1 MTHLI
6 FRTLNNRLKKSIVL
20 HTGVFLAERKK
31 AFFRIM
37 LYQIEN
43 FYVEVIFFK
52 PGKKPVWFRNFKSTN
67 KLEPYLKKMDLS
79 FISTELCL
87 KN

>member
-1 MTHLI
+1 MTHLT
-6 FRTLNNRLKKSIVL
+6 FATLSNNLKKSIVL
-20 HTGVFLAERKK
+20 HTGVFLAERNNF
-31 AFFRIM
+31 FFRIM

-52 PGKKPVWFRNFKSTN
+52 HTKKPIWFRNFKSTN
-67 KLEPYLKKMDLS
+67 KLQPYLKKIDLS
-79 FISTELCL
+79 FIFQELCL

>member
-1 MTHLI
+1 MTHLV
-6 FRTLNNRLKKSIVL
+6 FKTLNNNLKKSIVL

-31 AFFRIM
+31 GFFRIM

-43 FYVEVIFFK
+43 FYVEVFFFK
-52 PGKKPVWFRNFKSTN
+52 PGRRPVWFRNFKSTN
-67 KLEPYLKKMDLS
+67 KLEPYLRKIDLS
-79 FISTELCL
+79 FITGELCL